1 VLTKVKTLLVITY
14 FLSGQIIDTD
24 VFENISL
31 AECVA
36 SKAAALEGVNPI
48 TTKHPSNVKIE
59 AECKNEERSAR
70 LNAPGSSN

>member
-1 VLTKVKTLLVITY
+1 MKTLLVITY
-14 FLSGQIIDTD
+14 LLSGQIIDTD

-36 SKAAALEGVNPI
+36 SKAAALEGINPV
-48 TTKHPSNVKIE
+48 TTKHPSHVKIE

-70 LNAPGSSN
+70 VNSFGISN

>member
-1 VLTKVKTLLVITY
+1 MKTLLVITY
-14 FLSGQIIDTD
+14 LLSGQIIDTD

-48 TTKHPSNVKIE
+48 TTKHPSHVKIG
-59 AECKNEERSAR
+59 AECKYEELSTR
-70 LNAPGSSN
+70 LIGSGSSN